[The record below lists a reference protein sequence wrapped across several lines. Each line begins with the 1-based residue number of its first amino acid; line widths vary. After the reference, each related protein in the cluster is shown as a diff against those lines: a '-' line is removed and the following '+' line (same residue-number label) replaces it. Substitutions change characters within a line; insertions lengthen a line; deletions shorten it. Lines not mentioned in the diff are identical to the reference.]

1 MLYNCKFC
9 APASKKMFGK
19 KIRTR
24 SAENV
29 VQELIYLKN
38 KYGLKSVTF
47 ESDNFLQDREWLIN
61 FIDCLKKIK
70 IKD

>member
-1 MLYNCKFC
+1 
-9 APASKKMFGK
+9 MFGK